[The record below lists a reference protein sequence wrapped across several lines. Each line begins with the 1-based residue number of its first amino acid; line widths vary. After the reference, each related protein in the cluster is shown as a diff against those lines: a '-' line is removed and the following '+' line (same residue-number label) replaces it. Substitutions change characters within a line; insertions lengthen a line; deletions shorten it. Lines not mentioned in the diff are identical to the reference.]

1 MIYKI
6 NNLIKAHKSIDL
18 RMNTKQ
24 FVLSTRTVPFSAL
37 IILTS
42 ILCLGLFFV
51 GFDQG
56 HFFSI
61 VQGEDAFIE
70 QFLHEFTHDMR
81 HAAGFPC
88 H

>member
-1 MIYKI
+1 
-6 NNLIKAHKSIDL
+6 LILLRYRLIFFPSFENSKSSIDTSV
-18 RMNTKQ
+18 N
-24 FVLSTRTVPFSAL
+24 FSRFA
-37 IILTS
+37 S
-42 ILCLGLFFV
+42 FFV